1 VAGIRRGAQPEG
13 GEVSRETTLLEDLRE
28 AEADAL
34 VRGHTSLALRLR
46 AHAARLREEM
56 ERANTRWTGSTSMV
70 CRGLLE
76 RVNGGP
82 L

>member
-1 VAGIRRGAQPEG
+1 M
-13 GEVSRETTLLEDLRE
+13 SREPTLLEDLRE

-56 ERANTRWTGSTSMV
+56 AKAEDKALLPWSEGRTKA
-70 CRGLLE
+70 LLE

-82 L
+82 VGR